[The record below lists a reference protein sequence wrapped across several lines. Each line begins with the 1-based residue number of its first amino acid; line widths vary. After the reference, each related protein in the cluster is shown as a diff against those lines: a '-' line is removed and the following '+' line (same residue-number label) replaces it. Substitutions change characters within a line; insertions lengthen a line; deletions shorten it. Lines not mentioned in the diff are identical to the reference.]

1 MNKVGGECRIEK
13 AEKGGTTEK
22 ADNQGR
28 INEAGWRR

>member
-1 MNKVGGECRIEK
+1 MKKAGGEGMVEK
-13 AEKGGTTEK
+13 VEKGGTTEK